1 MIAQLVVE
9 DSSPWQH
16 IPKDLT
22 EVASVGSK
30 VCLCVIGC
38 ILLGSESWCL
48 LHHIAPC
55 PSHTY
60 G

>member
-1 MIAQLVVE
+1 MSRPEEDRVIAQLVVE

-30 VCLCVIGC
+30 VCQCVRNA
-38 ILLGSESWCL
+38 SF
-48 LHHIAPC
+48 
-55 PSHTY
+55 
-60 G
+60 